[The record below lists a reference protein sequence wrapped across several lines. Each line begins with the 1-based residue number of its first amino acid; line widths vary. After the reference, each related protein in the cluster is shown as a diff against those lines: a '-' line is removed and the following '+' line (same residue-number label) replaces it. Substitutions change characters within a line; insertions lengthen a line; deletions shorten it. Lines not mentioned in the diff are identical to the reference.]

1 MTKRMRIFLL
11 ALLALLFLFLQGCAP
26 AALPETGSW
35 EFESASIIENGQVH
49 MAEGENLPTGCRLE
63 DNGTFAILSPQG
75 TAAKGTYTR
84 QPMIQA
90 VRLEFLFSDA
100 SAAVGTYGIRTY
112 ADGTQS
118 ETLLITSDTFILS
131 FIR

>member
-100 SAAVGTYGIRTY
+100 SAAVGTYGIPNLRRRD
-112 ADGTQS
+112 AVRDAA
-118 ETLLITSDTFILS
+118 LTSDTFILS